1 MVQPPDIARL
11 LSRIEAEY
19 RELPGLRLTRRQMQR
34 LWDLDQAT
42 CAAVI
47 EVLVRRR
54 ILVKTEDEIFIH
66 PRAVPSSYFSR
77 RRKGDVEPSTGSR
90 RLVGQDGIEF

>member
-34 LWDLDQAT
+34 LWDLDPAT

-66 PRAVPSSYFSR
+66 PHAVPSSHVSR

-90 RLVGQDGIEF
+90 RLVAQDGIEF